1 MWHQCEREPVIL
13 LKLQLRRVIQI
24 KVFLGTSNKFR
35 HFSHESQFSHVPKFQ
50 IDKVCTTIQMQL
62 SLIIIIIVIIIIIE
76 SLWQLYGMP
85 MTSRGANFK
94 FPS

>member
-1 MWHQCEREPVIL
+1 
-13 LKLQLRRVIQI
+13 
-24 KVFLGTSNKFR
+24 
-35 HFSHESQFSHVPKFQ
+35 
-50 IDKVCTTIQMQL
+50 MQL
-62 SLIIIIIVIIIIIE
+62 SLIITIIVIIIIIIE